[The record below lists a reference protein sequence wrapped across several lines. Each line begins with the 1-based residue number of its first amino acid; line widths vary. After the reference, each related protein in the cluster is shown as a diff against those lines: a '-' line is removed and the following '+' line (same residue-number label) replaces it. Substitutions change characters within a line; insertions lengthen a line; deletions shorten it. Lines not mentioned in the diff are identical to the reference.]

1 MQLLS
6 LEQNN
11 SSFKQTVPDP
21 AEGPGRR
28 GPSYFWTKPRTE
40 GPKKLG
46 GKTTPL
52 I

>member
-6 LEQNN
+6 LVQNN
-11 SSFKQTVPDP
+11 SSFKQTLLDP
-21 AEGPGRR
+21 GRGPG

-40 GPKKLG
+40 GPKKFG
-46 GKTTPL
+46 GETTPL